1 MLQINSVDVYL
12 INSRILVESFHT
24 VYNETF
30 ARGYRVMY
38 SSNGKQHV
46 VEAAITDTRVE
57 NIGSIDW
64 TPIYRPTCFNISRE
78 FLQMTL

>member
-1 MLQINSVDVYL
+1 
-12 INSRILVESFHT
+12 
-24 VYNETF
+24 
-30 ARGYRVMY
+30 MY

-64 TPIYRPTCFNISRE
+64 TPIYRPTCFSISRE
-78 FLQMTL
+78 FLQMTR